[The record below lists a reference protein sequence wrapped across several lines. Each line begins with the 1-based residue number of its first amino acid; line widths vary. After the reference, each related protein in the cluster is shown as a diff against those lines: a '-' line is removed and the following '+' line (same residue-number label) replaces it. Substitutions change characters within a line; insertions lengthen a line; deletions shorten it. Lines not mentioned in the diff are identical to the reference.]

1 MRPRRRTRSR
11 SGWSAVALVI
21 LAASPFFIAAGF
33 YSSWRS
39 DRLATL
45 EAGSSL
51 ALIPEG
57 VMEFADRGEGP
68 VALVIHGSPGGYD
81 QGMVYGKELMKQG
94 FRVIAISRPGYLRT
108 PLETGVT
115 IEEQADAID
124 SLLRSIGISKC
135 AVLGISEGSPCALQL
150 ASRHPERVG
159 SLVLL
164 SPTAASLNYPAIASI
179 GYKLFHDST
188 GDLGCWL
195 LRLQL
200 RTNPSALFARMM
212 EIGSSLRPSRC
223 SALASEAL
231 ADPEQKSFLSDLAES
246 ITPLLP
252 REPGIINDNA
262 QLKDIHFPANGT
274 LAVPLLVVSG
284 ENEGLSRVQDLKA
297 LVSSSRAPGG
307 STLQVIPSVGHILP
321 VGRAFRRTWDDMA
334 SFMKS
339 R

>member
-1 MRPRRRTRSR
+1 MRPSRRTRTR
-11 SGWSAVALVI
+11 TGWLAVALVF

-33 YSSWRS
+33 FTAWRS

-57 VMEFADRGEGP
+57 VMEFADRGDGP
-68 VALVIHGSPGGYD
+68 VAVIIHGSPGGYD
-81 QGMVYGKELMKQG
+81 QGLVYGEELLKRG

-115 IEEQADAID
+115 IEEQADAVD
-124 SLLRSIGISKC
+124 SLLGTIGIGKC
-135 AVLGISEGSPCALQL
+135 AALGISEGSPCAMQL
-150 ASRHPERVG
+150 ASRHPGRVG
-159 SLVLL
+159 SLVLI
-164 SPTAASLNYPAIASI
+164 SPTAESLTYPAIASI
-179 GYKLFHDST
+179 GYKLFHDLT

-200 RTNPSALFARMM
+200 RTNPTALFARMM

-231 ADPEQKSFLSDLAES
+231 ADPDQKTFLAGLAES

-262 QLKDIHFPANGT
+262 QLKDIGFPAKGT
-274 LAVPLLVVSG
+274 LTIPLLVISG
-284 ENEGLSRVQDLKA
+284 ENESLSKTQDLKA
-297 LVSSSRAPGG
+297 LAYSSGAPEG
-307 STLQVIPSVGHILP
+307 SNLRIIPRVGHILP
-321 VGRAFRRTWDDMA
+321 VGREFRRIWDEIA

>member
-1 MRPRRRTRSR
+1 
-11 SGWSAVALVI
+11 
-21 LAASPFFIAAGF
+21 
-33 YSSWRS
+33 
-39 DRLATL
+39 
-45 EAGSSL
+45 
-51 ALIPEG
+51 
-57 VMEFADRGEGP
+57 MEFADRGEGP

-81 QGMVYGKELMKQG
+81 QGMVYGKELMKRG
-94 FRVIAISRPGYLRT
+94 FRVIAVSRPGYLRT

-115 IEEQADAID
+115 MEEQADAID

-159 SLVLL
+159 SLVLI
-164 SPTAASLNYPAIASI
+164 SPPAASLTYPAIASI
-179 GYKLFHDST
+179 GYKLFHDLT
-188 GDLGCWL
+188 GDIGCWL

-200 RTNPSALFARMM
+200 RTDPSALFARMM

-231 ADPEQKSFLSDLAES
+231 ADPEQKSFLAGLAES

-262 QLKDIHFPANGT
+262 QLKDIRFPAKGS
-274 LAVPLLVVSG
+274 LAVPLLVLAG
-284 ENEGLSRVQDLKA
+284 ENESRFRIQDLNTLAATSKE
-297 LVSSSRAPGG
+297 SIG
-307 STLQVIPSVGHILP
+307 SKLQVIPRVGHILP
-321 VGRAFRRTWDDMA
+321 VGREFRRTWDEIA

>member
-1 MRPRRRTRSR
+1 MRPRRRRGTR
-11 SGWSAVALVI
+11 SGWTAVALVL
-21 LAASPFFIAAGF
+21 LAATPFFIAAGF
-33 YSSWRS
+33 FSAWRS
-39 DRLATL
+39 DRLAAL
-45 EAGSSL
+45 EAGSAL
-51 ALIPEG
+51 ALTPEG

-81 QGMVYGKELMKQG
+81 QGMVYGKELMKRG
-94 FRVIAISRPGYLRT
+94 FRVIAVSRPGYLRT

-115 IEEQADAID
+115 MEEQADAID

-159 SLVLL
+159 SLVLI
-164 SPTAASLNYPAIASI
+164 SPPAASLTYPAIASI
-179 GYKLFHDST
+179 GYNLFHDLT
-188 GDLGCWL
+188 GDIGCWL
-195 LRLQL
+195 LSLHL
-200 RTNPSALFARMM
+200 RTNPSALVAGMM

-223 SALASEAL
+223 SALAAEAL
-231 ADPEQKSFLSDLAES
+231 ADPDQKSFLSDLAET

-262 QLKDIHFPANGT
+262 QLKDIRFPAKGS
-274 LAVPLLVVSG
+274 LAVPLLVLAG
-284 ENEGLSRVQDLKA
+284 ENESRFRIQDLNTLAAASKE
-297 LVSSSRAPGG
+297 SIG
-307 STLQVIPSVGHILP
+307 SKLQVIPRVGHILP
-321 VGRAFRRTWDDMA
+321 VGREFRRTWDDIA

>member
-1 MRPRRRTRSR
+1 M
-11 SGWSAVALVI
+11 ALALVL
-21 LAASPFFIAAGF
+21 LAAAPFFIAAGF
-33 YSSWRS
+33 FSAWRS
-39 DRLATL
+39 DRLASL

-51 ALIPEG
+51 SVIPEG
-57 VMEFADRGEGP
+57 VMEFADRGDGP
-68 VALVIHGSPGGYD
+68 VALIIHGSPGGYD
-81 QGMVYGKELMKQG
+81 QGLVYGEELMQRG
-94 FRVIAISRPGYLRT
+94 FRVIAVSRPGYLRT

-115 IEEQADAID
+115 IGEQADAID
-124 SLLRSIGISKC
+124 SLLGTIGIRKC

-150 ASRHPERVG
+150 ASRHPGRVG
-159 SLVLL
+159 SLVLI

-179 GYKLFHDST
+179 GYKLFHDLT

-200 RTNPSALFARMM
+200 RTDPSALFARMM

-223 SALASEAL
+223 SALAFEAL
-231 ADPEQKSFLSDLAES
+231 GDPQQKAFLSGLAES

-262 QLKDIHFPANGT
+262 QLKNISLPAKGT
-274 LAVPLLVVSG
+274 LAAPLLVISG
-284 ENEGLSRVQDLKA
+284 ENEGLSGIKDLKA
-297 LVSSSRAPGG
+297 IASSSGAPDG
-307 STLQVIPSVGHILP
+307 SNLQIIPRVGHILP
-321 VGRAFRRTWDDMA
+321 VGRDFRRIWDDIA